1 VIVHLVPV
9 ACIKGS
15 GSFGVEYRI
24 LMALYAD
31 ANFMLGSFHTNSQEF
46 EVPNP
51 SPIPIEKRKVIF
63 TVVLVSFASAGETNL
78 I

>member
-1 VIVHLVPV
+1 VPV

-31 ANFMLGSFHTNSQEF
+31 ANFMLGSFNTNSQEF
-46 EVPNP
+46 EVPTHP
-51 SPIPIEKRKVIF
+51 LSQLRKEK
-63 TVVLVSFASAGETNL
+63 
-78 I
+78 